1 MASAGTAVKVLL
13 VVAVVVVGM
22 VGGTQ
27 NEGTVP
33 RTTNTH
39 PIGGVK
45 LTPRPTTS
53 TNIPG
58 GGLAGCTGEV
68 VATESVP
75 VGADG
80 GVSLQ
85 VYYAATNGGR
95 SCAMVTKT
103 GTAQDTWGV
112 LTVTLQLHNY
122 DGRRWPRYAVFRHRG
137 AAPRSAGIY
146 LDETNGRCVRARA
159 RFDPDRG
166 RAVTLASGKVG
177 CGWSA
182 ADPESGSI

>member
-1 MASAGTAVKVLL
+1 MAKASTVVTVLL
-13 VVAVVVVGM
+13 VVAVVAM
-22 VGGTQ
+22 IGGTQ

-33 RTTNTH
+33 RTMNEH
-39 PIGGVK
+39 PIGEVA
-45 LTPRPTTS
+45 LTPSPTTS

-58 GGLAGCTGEV
+58 GGLARCAGEV

-80 GVSLQ
+80 GVDLQ
-85 VYYAATNGGR
+85 VHYAATDGGR

-103 GTAQDTWGV
+103 GSARDRWGV
-112 LTVTLQLHNY
+112 MTVTLQLHNY
-122 DGRRWPRYAVFRHRG
+122 DGRRWPRYATFRHRG
-137 AAPRSAGIY
+137 GSARSDAVY
-146 LDETNGRCVRARA
+146 LDQTNGRCVRARA

-182 ADPESGSI
+182 PDPESGSI